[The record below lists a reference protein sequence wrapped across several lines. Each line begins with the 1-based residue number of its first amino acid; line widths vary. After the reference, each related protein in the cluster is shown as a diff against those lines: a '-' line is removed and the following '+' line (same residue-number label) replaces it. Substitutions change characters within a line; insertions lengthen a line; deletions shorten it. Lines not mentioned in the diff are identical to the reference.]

1 MKEANVDV
9 RTGRKWVPKD
19 AVEDAESRLRHKDIV
34 GVVTSGRLGFGNI
47 QQPLWESADDR
58 QRRDLVQQ
66 EVRRGEEEER
76 QVKAV
81 GMKQQGQYTRWEQA
95 RPRKITW
102 QEMWRLDGQKIS
114 FLLRSVYDVLPT
126 PTNLTMWKLSED
138 PSCKLCDQ
146 PANLEHVLSSC
157 RTALKD
163 GRYTWRHDQVL
174 REIAAAL
181 DLQRRRK
188 EKIEKG
194 PKFIKFVK
202 GGTETNKETNKSNNT
217 ASGIVSTANDWEMQ
231 ADVGGKT
238 TFPGEVLTTTLR
250 PDIVLWSRSSRQVIL
265 LELTVPWET
274 RLEEAHERKLTK
286 YDQLVTD
293 IQNKNWKVWYF
304 PVEVGCRGFVSQ
316 SLWRALGFLGLTG
329 PGRRNLVGKVERQA
343 ETASGWIWRK
353 RDEQW
358 KS

>member
-1 MKEANVDV
+1 M
-9 RTGRKWVPKD
+9 
-19 AVEDAESRLRHKDIV
+19 
-34 GVVTSGRLGFGNI
+34 
-47 QQPLWESADDR
+47 
-58 QRRDLVQQ
+58 
-66 EVRRGEEEER
+66 
-76 QVKAV
+76 
-81 GMKQQGQYTRWEQA
+81 
-95 RPRKITW
+95 
-102 QEMWRLDGQKIS
+102 
-114 FLLRSVYDVLPT
+114 
-126 PTNLTMWKLSED
+126 
-138 PSCKLCDQ
+138 
-146 PANLEHVLSSC
+146 SSC

-163 GRYTWRHDQVL
+163 GIYTLRHDQAL

-188 EKIEKG
+188 KKIEKG
-194 PKFIKFVK
+194 PKFINFVK
-202 GGTETNKETNKSNNT
+202 GG
-217 ASGIVSTANDWEMQ
+217 TANDWEMQ

-265 LELTVPWET
+265 LELTVPLET

-304 PVEVGCRGFVSQ
+304 PVEVGCRGFVAQ